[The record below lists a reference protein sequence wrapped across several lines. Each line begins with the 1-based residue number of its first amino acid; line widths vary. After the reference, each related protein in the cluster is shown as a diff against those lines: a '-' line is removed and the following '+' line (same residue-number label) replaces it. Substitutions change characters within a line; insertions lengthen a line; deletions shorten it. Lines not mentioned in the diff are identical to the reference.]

1 MSRSHSTTRH
11 YQSAV
16 EASRTRLA
24 VHACPFQPSDTSVPI
39 ESLTHLCVSGR
50 PVVCTYRPATATGM
64 PLHLHLHSYLSPRS
78 LVLLSDRCSRCD
90 QPHLQLASRHHY
102 QIGERGGSIHGR
114 TDASVPVLAARC
126 AVHASDDDRR
136 LRHADPHNSTGRHHL
151 YPYPVGSRTLPLS
164 SSYTEDTR

>member
-102 QIGERGGSIHGR
+102 YQIGERGGSIHGR

-126 AVHASDDDRR
+126 SVHASDVRR
-136 LRHADPHNSTGRHHL
+136 PTASARGSTQQHRTTPSL
-151 YPYPVGSRTLPLS
+151 SVSRR
-164 SSYTEDTR
+164 E

>member
-1 MSRSHSTTRH
+1 M
-11 YQSAV
+11 
-16 EASRTRLA
+16 
-24 VHACPFQPSDTSVPI
+24 SVPA
-39 ESLTHLCVSGR
+39 ERHECPDRVTHSSLCV
-50 PVVCTYRPATATGM
+50 RPAGGVHVPAGHCHWHAAA
-64 PLHLHLHSYLSPRS
+64 PAPAQLSISS
-78 LVLLSDRCSRCD
+78 LALLSDRCSRCD